1 MNLLHISFYFYNK
14 QTLLLN
20 FPYSAHSN
28 QSTILTYFS
37 HFHSDIVK
45 AVSGCQTG
53 LPWQRYAPYSSS
65 NHKSVFLSHQR
76 LLFPLTLQSSAI
88 KRRCKNRGNG
98 SILVLVRSLRPEMFN
113 NTKRSNTTS
122 FTNLQSSK
130 HFFENIMSCK
140 DISTH
145 FSLFWKWK
153 AFSICGSSCRQQYQ
167 QSTDEFDE
175 VSKSRPPIRSDV
187 NFLLGL
193 WLAGG
198 LLTWEN
204 IVRGS

>member
-76 LLFPLTLQSSAI
+76 LLFPLTLQLKDVVKTEGMDPFSFW
-88 KRRCKNRGNG
+88 
-98 SILVLVRSLRPEMFN
+98 SLRPEMFN

-145 FSLFWKWK
+145 FSLF
-153 AFSICGSSCRQQYQ
+153 
-167 QSTDEFDE
+167 
-175 VSKSRPPIRSDV
+175 
-187 NFLLGL
+187 
-193 WLAGG
+193 
-198 LLTWEN
+198 
-204 IVRGS
+204 

>member
-76 LLFPLTLQSSAI
+76 LLFPLTLQLKDVVKTEGMDPFSFW
-88 KRRCKNRGNG
+88 
-98 SILVLVRSLRPEMFN
+98 SLRPEMFN

-198 LLTWEN
+198 
-204 IVRGS
+204 

>member
-1 MNLLHISFYFYNK
+1 MDPFKF
-14 QTLLLN
+14 
-20 FPYSAHSN
+20 
-28 QSTILTYFS
+28 
-37 HFHSDIVK
+37 
-45 AVSGCQTG
+45 
-53 LPWQRYAPYSSS
+53 W
-65 NHKSVFLSHQR
+65 
-76 LLFPLTLQSSAI
+76 
-88 KRRCKNRGNG
+88 
-98 SILVLVRSLRPEMFN
+98 SLRPEELFHT
-113 NTKRSNTTS
+113 TKRSNITS

-198 LLTWEN
+198 SLTWEN
-204 IVRGS
+204 IVRGWLDLRSASIDIWTMVILWVMLLSPIGIWWNTALAFVETKSLFWDL